1 MYEVLRTTAF
11 SNWLAA
17 LEDRTGRIAVLSRL
31 DRLALGNVGDTKAVG
46 AGVSELRIDV
56 GPGYRVYFMRVGARV
71 YVVLAGGAKRTQAA
85 DIKRAVVMATELKA
99 ASPSGAARRSR

>member
-1 MYEVLRTTAF
+1 MYEVLRTAAF

-17 LEDRTGRIAVLSRL
+17 LEDRKGRTAVLSRL
-31 DRLALGNVGDTKAVG
+31 DRLALGNVGDSKAVG

-56 GPGYRVYFMRVGARV
+56 GPGYRVYFTRVGARI

-85 DIKRAVVMATELKA
+85 DITSAINMATELKA
-99 ASPSGAARRSR
+99 ASQSGAARRSK